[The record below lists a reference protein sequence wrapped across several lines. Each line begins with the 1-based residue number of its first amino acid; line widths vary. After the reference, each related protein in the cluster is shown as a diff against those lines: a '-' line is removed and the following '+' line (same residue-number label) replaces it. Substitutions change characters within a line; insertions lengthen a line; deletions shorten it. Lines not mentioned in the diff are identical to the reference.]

1 MNETVRTGEGGG
13 LLLRAREALVQA
25 AKTLAGATQE
35 IGDTF
40 SAAGLRLLI
49 PRLEQ
54 GLVRVAVIGVTSS
67 GKSALINALLKNLI
81 VPENPNV
88 SSPIPVWIGYEPG
101 KPKVT
106 IYRTGADSGQ
116 VEREECSIPDFQ
128 TRYCYNA
135 EHFKKRDEDHFSAV
149 RYGSVSVE
157 SECLHEGMV
166 LVDTLGIAASD
177 IDTAKT
183 HSVLEEGVDLVLFV
197 SKSVSFSRMEVEFL
211 QNYILGVNPDK
222 RQVTHPVAPR
232 NILFAVNPFGLDPVP
247 VKAAVRE
254 SVREVFSLS
263 GLGQAELDA
272 LFENNV
278 FYVHAL
284 KGRYGE
290 CGVYPYVERAPAGS
304 TEKDKKA
311 LRRKQDEE
319 QTLLDDY
326 SRDQLLADSG
336 VIPLRKGL
344 AAHVRRQS
352 YGADAAVV
360 RRIRELSNQAA
371 NVQLA
376 ASNRLKDMKSVETSL
391 EKTKETCT
399 ALETLIGTE
408 KGRISTAM
416 TIHRTK
422 YITALAKVYRESY
435 DQMRNECVGMA
446 TNADMPPDFDQG
458 WGTFRRLDT
467 QRQQEYISGF
477 LPPLTKKIREYCIE
491 LILKT
496 MELNKAGDEL
506 EASRRAV
513 QSAGITLGALIEKL
527 EESGART
534 IGAALP
540 TQESIDALY
549 GQLKSS
555 LMEGVSDAIKHS
567 IADAVARFHQK
578 MDAYVKQ
585 VKWGPLLNW
594 LPHGR
599 RAFWGKVCNEVLKP
613 LAELLVEEVLS
624 IADSTEKASS
634 ALAQEVSKCYSGVE
648 NDLRDNFTN
657 LLYGVKTRVYELEEM
672 IRDQRKVTGEELER
686 YRRLQSSCQELSQ
699 QLNEWVDV
707 FLNEPGV

>member
-1 MNETVRTGEGGG
+1 MNETITTSGNDD
-13 LLLRAREALVQA
+13 LLLRAREDLVRA
-25 AKTLAGATQE
+25 AKTLTGATLE

-40 SAAGLRLLI
+40 NAAGLRLLI

-67 GKSALINALLKNLI
+67 GKSALINALLKDLI

-88 SSPIPVWIGYEPG
+88 SSPIPVWIGYGPGEPR
-101 KPKVT
+101 VT
-106 IYRTGADSGQ
+106 IYKTGADSGRTD
-116 VEREECSIPDFQ
+116 REECDIPEFQ

-197 SKSVSFSRMEVEFL
+197 SRNVSFSRMEVEFL
-211 QNYILGVNPDK
+211 QDYILGVNPDK
-222 RQVTHPVAPR
+222 HQVSHPVAPR
-232 NILFAVNPFGLDPVP
+232 NILFAVNPFGLNPVP
-247 VKAAVRE
+247 VKAAVKE
-254 SVREVFSLS
+254 SVQEVFSLS

-272 LFENNV
+272 LFKDNV

-319 QTLLDDY
+319 QELLDDY
-326 SRDQLLADSG
+326 SRDRLLADSG
-336 VIPLRKGL
+336 IVSLRRGL

-352 YGADAAVV
+352 YGVDAAVV

-376 ASNRLKDMKSVETSL
+376 ASNRLNDMWSVVTSL

-408 KGRISTAM
+408 KGRISKAM
-416 TIHRTK
+416 ESHRTK
-422 YITALAKVYRESY
+422 YIAALAKVYRESY
-435 DQMRNECVGMA
+435 DQMKNECVGMA
-446 TNADMPPDFDQG
+446 TNADMPTDFDRG
-458 WGTFRRLDT
+458 WGTFRRMDEQ
-467 QRQQEYISGF
+467 QRQEYISGF

-491 LILKT
+491 LVLKR

-506 EASRRAV
+506 EASRRVV
-513 QSAGITLGALIEKL
+513 QSAGITLGTLIEKL

-534 IGAALP
+534 IGVVLP

-567 IADAVARFHQK
+567 IADAVVRFHQK
-578 MDAYVKQ
+578 MDSYVKMIR
-585 VKWGPLLNW
+585 WAPLFNW

-599 RAFWGKVCNEVLKP
+599 KAFWGKVCSEVLKP

-624 IADSTEKASS
+624 IADSTENASS
-634 ALAQEVSKCYSGVE
+634 KLAQEVSKCYSDVE
-648 NDLRDNFTN
+648 SELRDNCTN
-657 LLYGVKTRVYELEEM
+657 LIFNVKTRVNELDEM
-672 IRDQRKVTGEELER
+672 LRDQRKMTDEELLK
-686 YRRLQSSCQELSQ
+686 YQRLQGSCQELVK

-707 FLNEPGV
+707 FLNGPGA